1 MTKQKEQKPWDITKS
16 GPKSYRDLQKQ
27 NAAMYEGIDAPTDK
41 EYLYRRNLANAYK
54 SKSLY
59 NAAEAAPTRVQSPLY
74 GTHTP
79 LGQSAYDQSEYSI
92 DEFNDAGYIRGENQ
106 PWIMQAINGTTKA
119 AVLAGT
125 TVLNGVLGSIYGTA
139 TAIYHKDFDRF
150 WDNDFSNAMKFIN
163 DASEEWLP
171 NYYTKE
177 EQENPWYT
185 NIFTP
190 NFIFDKVVKNIGF
203 IAGAAFAGGIY
214 VKALG
219 IIFKGIGAMRALL
232 DTGRSLKQ
240 ALEIGGRAMKMSSA
254 ARHTKSIIGSV
265 MNAIGE
271 GTIEAINNS
280 DDYASAE
287 KQKYDALSA
296 EDMGKA
302 YDRFAMEGGE
312 FDANGNPV
320 LDNTPKSIKLQ
331 ADLKKIAEAKQA
343 AYKGIEES
351 RKRVGTWDLAANLP
365 ILTLGNWYTFGKMY
379 AGGWKGAKSVN
390 GIRTRATKEA
400 MDAAKKEGKDAVKR
414 LHDVVKKAKKTGYQ
428 GLTTEEKALVEEGKS
443 YLLGDKSYA
452 TLKALGE
459 PLKEG
464 LEEMNQS
471 LAAKIPSNY
480 YGSRIDA
487 IYDAKMDRESTEQV
501 VDWWK
506 ATVQGFK
513 DIYGNIDNYEEGFI
527 GALTGMMGSPT
538 FGKKNN
544 STSETYIGRSKWI
557 GMSGGVVPQ
566 WRNAVKD
573 REHEAEIISHVNNIL
588 KNGNLERGVKH
599 LIAQTF
605 FDNKQRVA
613 VIKDDKKDYKDSE
626 LASMFENIMYLREAG
641 KLDLLKRAIT
651 NMDGYTEDDA
661 KKILETTKKEI
672 SIDGKNIETLIKR
685 RDDLTAKYEEELEAF
700 YKEKEGTRQFE
711 QSMDASNP
719 DQVAKLQEAKNN
731 QARKEEQLNSM
742 LDDIE
747 KISKEVK
754 DANSHTESGYLKEDG
769 ELMSPEEVLE
779 DLNKRKE
786 KYNKIIDYVANT
798 IKDIDNATEE
808 TLSNEQ
814 LSTLVWYK
822 TMMKDWQDRANSMGI
837 SLDRLI
843 GSIVNNPELQASL
856 QALDDRLEGIDESK
870 LTSLEQIVY
879 GGQLRNRKLLKNY
892 LASAKSI
899 MDLFQKINEHSEDA
913 GLALARALND
923 DTEITIGEGKN
934 AKKVKNGDHIF
945 DALISIIEANKTFT
959 EDEKMAFN
967 KNLTD
972 LKRIGNNYNTY
983 MKLLTEYTKN
993 PGNIDKAHEAS
1004 TNQATREAKR
1014 DKNKR
1019 TTDSIRFDGTLGELA
1034 TDIKYKKDDLEDIG
1048 FDEWKDSLDEEQQRK
1063 VDAAEKFI
1071 DVIDSLHE
1079 MIDEKV
1085 EDEALNKVMH
1095 RVVEEAIE
1103 ESSDVTDLMD
1113 KISAPDESERL
1124 SSAIDKAVEVN
1135 EMDDMGKQSEKERL
1149 EAGYRE
1155 VFNEETLNKILAA
1168 ADAKEKAHAKQQE
1181 EIEKQANRATE
1192 EEERKEE
1199 AFNRASR
1206 ADDDGVDTSVLDKEE
1221 KDEEKGEEKG
1231 KGRTSRKR
1239 QTPASRRKNTPKKT
1253 DTTVEN
1259 TPSTVEQ
1266 DETEVKNQAKQ
1277 ASMKGRH
1284 KRRKESNNYSTSFS
1298 NRPQISEYLM
1308 FGNDLQTY
1316 LQYIKEHPE
1325 SIPKAPEGTS
1335 QEEFSKAYIHYIET
1349 VHKYLKD
1356 NGAFDYVKKNLKLK
1370 DELIFTVD
1378 EELNKEAEVPIVVI
1392 KAKTE
1397 NDDYVVVGTIKSK
1410 LDFDSMNYRTKK
1422 PYGETDTEQKKLYE
1436 EVLEKY
1442 KEYKANKEEGEF
1454 IGAESS
1460 VNKLMGG
1467 DIAFSAVNEHS
1478 VSDIF
1483 ENTGSPIIFG
1493 VVDSSG
1499 TINTGNDDY
1508 NGRILQVDISSA
1520 KSGQVY
1526 ILIPSNNG
1534 SLVPALC
1541 YGTNIEDLINNDDDW
1556 YINKM
1561 IETIQSLTN
1570 PLKLGDSMND
1580 LAKLLGYSTQSFNVH
1595 YGTYEDSKV
1604 VRTDNIE
1611 EADRINIHYK
1621 DRRGKKVVR
1630 TIKLD
1635 ENKQISRGNAKV
1647 FINSAIKHASENEG
1661 RTLTVNLDTRKVT
1674 NKEYLDN
1681 ISEYYYTNVVQ
1692 GETHTINDWFT
1703 YKSLDK
1709 EKKSKKPVTPSPK
1722 ETTPTGAP
1730 KSTVTKVVDG
1740 VTYTIEDGNVYD
1752 EDGNRLSKEEADKV
1766 LGKTEE
1772 RKPKEEK
1779 PKEEKPKEES
1789 KEEKKPRSRR
1799 KRKGRESVSLL
1810 NIPKEEEDKGESK
1823 EDTQEETP
1831 KEDTTQEEPK
1841 EEPKEKEEEKED
1853 DNNEGTPT
1861 NTSELGEDR
1870 AKTTRAKQRNNKRRR
1885 PRASSEESTEAK
1897 AEPKETTKK
1906 TLREKTVDKAVQ
1918 IFPDADK
1925 SRLENIVNKI
1935 FDSVENN
1942 KGAMGLIKDIS
1953 NVVKFLKR
1961 LYDPVAGFTVR
1972 HYNNFLESI
1981 FTPSE
1986 IEEIDAAAKDEY
1998 GLSDNY
2004 SLRTVQ
2010 KVEAIMNS
2018 LKEYMDGYNRV
2029 KSKCLLN
2036 AFKVIKN
2043 IVDTV
2048 GKNIILMNN
2057 FLNRTMINAGFIMDN
2072 RSPQDGA
2079 IENSLRIK
2087 YAFKNLSK
2095 ELKDVLSARGISE
2108 QVYSALSPYQQM
2120 AYLRC

>member
-74 GTHTP
+74 DTHTP

-125 TVLNGVLGSIYGTA
+125 TALNGVLGSIYGTA
-139 TAIYHKDFDRF
+139 TAVYHKDFDRF
-150 WDNDFSNAMKFIN
+150 WDNDFSNTMKFIN

-203 IAGAAFAGGIY
+203 TVGAAYAGGIY

-219 IIFKGIGAMRALL
+219 GIFKGIGAMRALL
-232 DTGRSLKQ
+232 GTGRSLKQ
-240 ALEIGGRAMKMSSA
+240 ALEIGGRAMEMSSA

-685 RDDLTAKYEEELEAF
+685 RDDLTAKYEEELEASN
-700 YKEKEGTRQFE
+700 KEKEGTRQFE

-742 LDDIE
+742 LDDME

-769 ELMSPEEVLE
+769 ELMSPKEVLE

-798 IKDIDNATEE
+798 VKDIDNATGE

-843 GSIVNNPELQASL
+843 GSIVNNPKLQASL

-870 LTSLEQIVY
+870 LTSLEQVVF

-899 MDLFQKINEHSEDA
+899 MDLFQKINEHSKDA

-945 DALISIIEANKTFT
+945 DALISIIGANKTFT

-972 LKRIGNNYNTY
+972 LKRIGNDYNTY

-993 PGNIDKAHEAS
+993 SGNIDKAHEAS

-1019 TTDSIRFDGTLGELA
+1019 TTDSVRFDGTLGELA
-1034 TDIKYKKDDLEDIG
+1034 TDLKHKKDDLEDIG
-1048 FDEWKDSLDEEQQRK
+1048 FDEWKGSLDEEQQRK

-1071 DVIDSLHE
+1071 DGIDSLHE
-1079 MIDEKV
+1079 MIDEKAK
-1085 EDEALNKVMH
+1085 DEALNKLMH
-1095 RVVEEAIE
+1095 RVVDEAIE
-1103 ESSDVTDLMD
+1103 ESSDLNDLID
-1113 KISAPDESERL
+1113 KISAQDESERL

-1155 VFNEETLNKILAA
+1155 IFNEETLNKILAA

-1181 EIEKQANRATE
+1181 EIEKQANSATE
-1192 EEERKEE
+1192 EEERKGE
-1199 AFNRASR
+1199 AFNGASG
-1206 ADDDGVDTSVLDKEE
+1206 ADDGGVDTSVLDKE
-1221 KDEEKGEEKG
+1221 GKG
-1231 KGRTSRKR
+1231 KGRTGRKR
-1239 QTPASRRKNTPKKT
+1239 QPPASRRKNTPKKT

-1266 DETEVKNQAKQ
+1266 DKTEVKNQAKKD
-1277 ASMKGRH
+1277 SMKERH
-1284 KRRKESNNYSTSFS
+1284 KRRKESNNYSTAFS

-1325 SIPKAPEGTS
+1325 SIPKAPKGTS
-1335 QEEFSKAYIHYIET
+1335 QEEFNKAYIHYIET

-1378 EELNKEAEVPIVVI
+1378 EELNKEAGVPIVVI

-1397 NDDYVVVGTIKSK
+1397 NGDYVVVGTMKSK
-1410 LDFDSMNYRTKK
+1410 LDFDSINYRTKK

-1436 EVLEKY
+1436 EILEKY

-1499 TINTGNDDY
+1499 TINTGNNDY
-1508 NGRILQVDISSA
+1508 NDRILQVDISST
-1520 KSGQVY
+1520 KPGQVY
-1526 ILIPSNNG
+1526 LLIPSNNG

-1541 YGTNIEDLINNDDDW
+1541 YGASLENLMKDDNDW

-1570 PLKLGDSMND
+1570 RLKLSDSMND
-1580 LAKLLGYSTQSFNVH
+1580 LAKLLGYSTQSFSVH
-1595 YGTYEDSKV
+1595 YGTYKDSEV

-1611 EADRINIHYK
+1611 EADRINVHYI
-1621 DRRGKKVVR
+1621 DRKGKEVVR

-1647 FINSAIKHASENEG
+1647 FINSAIKYASENEG

-1681 ISEYYYTNVVQ
+1681 ISKYYYTNIVQ

-1772 RKPKEEK
+1772 RKPQ
-1779 PKEEKPKEES
+1779 EES

-1799 KRKGRESVSLL
+1799 RRKGRESVSLL

-1823 EDTQEETP
+1823 E
-1831 KEDTTQEEPK
+1831 
-1841 EEPKEKEEEKED
+1841 EPKEKEEEKED
-1853 DNNEGTPT
+1853 DNNEGTST
-1861 NTSELGEDR
+1861 NTSELGEDK
-1870 AKTTRAKQRNNKRRR
+1870 AKTTRAKQRNNRRRR

-1897 AEPKETTKK
+1897 AESKETTKETTKK

-1998 GLSDNY
+1998 GLSDDY

-2010 KVEAIMNS
+2010 KAEAIMNS

-2029 KSKCLLN
+2029 KSKRLLN

-2072 RSPQDGA
+2072 RSPQDRA

-2095 ELKDVLSARGISE
+2095 ELKDVLSARGLSA